1 MYNDPKKNQFE
12 NKAKEALFHQ
22 RLADLRSKNAQFPWS
37 AQGEAPVFD
46 IPREESKLLA
56 NRDVEGP
63 GVSDAELERRA
74 LLDLTSLSSSFNL
87 FYKRLNYEILRA
99 RRYKRPLSIILIGI
113 DDLERIG
120 LKSSSETKTA
130 VVEAVAKM
138 LLGSIRDVDVP
149 GRCRE
154 DCFGVILPETPV
166 SGAEVAA
173 ERIRTKMEQ
182 LAVQQ
187 QWQAT
192 LIITVSVGAASYPDD
207 GEVVEELFASCV
219 EALMVTMNRGGNA
232 VNFAGRL

>member
-37 AQGEAPVFD
+37 NAGELAEFE
-46 IPREESKLLA
+46 IPKDESKLLA
-56 NRDVEGP
+56 NREVEGP

-74 LLDLTSLSSSFNL
+74 LLDLTSLSSSFNQ
-87 FYKRLNYEILRA
+87 FYKRLNYEIQRA
-99 RRYKRPLSIILIGI
+99 RRYKRPLSIILVGI
-113 DDLERIG
+113 DDLESIG
-120 LKSSSETKTA
+120 MKSSIETKNA

-154 DCFGVILPETPV
+154 DCFGIVLPETPV

-182 LAVQQ
+182 YAVQQ

-207 GEVVEELFASCV
+207 GDVVEELFASCV
-219 EALMVTMNRGGNA
+219 RALMFTMEHGGNA

>member
-1 MYNDPKKNQFE
+1 MYNDPKKNQFQ

-37 AQGEAPVFD
+37 TGGDLPEFE
-46 IPREESKLLA
+46 IPKEESKLLA
-56 NRDVEGP
+56 NREVEGP
-63 GVSDAELERRA
+63 GVSDAEIERRA
-74 LLDLTSLSSSFNL
+74 LLDLTSLSSSFNQ
-87 FYKRLNYEILRA
+87 FYKRLNYEIQRA
-99 RRYKRPLSIILIGI
+99 RRYKRPLSIILVGI

-120 LKSSSETKTA
+120 IKSSAETKNA
-130 VVEAVAKM
+130 VVEGVAKM

-182 LAVQQ
+182 YAVQQ

-192 LIITVSVGAASYPDD
+192 LMITVSVGAASYPED
-207 GEVVEELFASCV
+207 GDVVEELFASCV
-219 EALMVTMNRGGNA
+219 EALMITMQNGGNA

>member
-1 MYNDPKKNQFE
+1 MFKDPRKDQFQ

-37 AQGEAPVFD
+37 GGDMPEFE

-56 NRDVEGP
+56 NRDAEGP
-63 GVSDAELERRA
+63 GVTDAELERRA
-74 LLDLTSLSSSFNL
+74 LLDLTSLSSSFNQ

-99 RRYKRPLSIILIGI
+99 RRYKRPLSICLAAI
-113 DDLERIG
+113 DDLEKIG
-120 LKSSSETKTA
+120 IQRGIDTKTV
-130 VVEAVAKM
+130 VVESVAKM
-138 LLGSIRDVDVP
+138 LLGSIRDVDIA

-154 DCFGVILPETPV
+154 DCFGIILPETPV
-166 SGAEVAA
+166 AGAEVAA

-207 GEVVEELFASCV
+207 GEEVEELFAQCV
-219 EALMVTMNRGGNA
+219 EALMATMRNGGNA
-232 VNFAGRL
+232 VSFAGRD